1 MRIKIGPYVRWWGPY
16 QIADLLQKVG
26 VSEER
31 CYSIGEYLSH
41 TKLNDLC
48 EWIHSKRKRKVV
60 IHIDDF
66 DVWSMDDTLAM
77 IALPM
82 LIKLKECKHGYALV
96 DDEDVPES
104 IRSTNAP
111 PKENEW
117 DTDAMAE
124 SRWEWVLN
132 QIIWSFQQLHPDN
145 EWEKQY
151 ESGVHDIIWVQSK
164 DHPDCKEMQHGPNDT
179 FKIDEE
185 GMKAHQQK
193 IDNGLRLFGV
203 YYSALWD

>member
-1 MRIKIGPYVRWWGPY
+1 MRIKIGPYIKWWGPY

-26 VSEER
+26 VSEKR
-31 CYSIGEYLSH
+31 CESIGEYFSH

-48 EWIHSKRKRKVV
+48 EWIHSKRERKVS

-66 DVWSMDDTLAM
+66 DVWNMNDTLAM

-82 LIKLKECKHGYALV
+82 LIKLKERKHGYALV

-111 PKENEW
+111 PKENEY
-117 DTDAMAE
+117 DMDAMAE

-145 EWEKQY
+145 DWEKQY

-164 DHPDCKEMQHGPNDT
+164 DHPNCKEMQRGPNDT
-179 FKIDEE
+179 FKVDRE
-185 GMKAHQQK
+185 GMEAHQQK
-193 IDNGLRLFGV
+193 IDNGMRLFGK
-203 YYSALWD
+203 YYGALWD

>member
-1 MRIKIGPYVRWWGPY
+1 MRVEIGPYVNWWGPY

-26 VSEER
+26 VSEDR
-31 CYSIGEYLSH
+31 CFSIGEYLSH

-66 DVWSMDDTLAM
+66 DVWNMNDTLAM

-82 LIKLKECKHGYALV
+82 LIKLKGCKHGYPLV

-111 PKENEW
+111 PKENAW
-117 DTDAMAE
+117 DMDAMAE

-145 EWEKQY
+145 DWEKQY

-164 DHPDCKEMQHGPNDT
+164 DHPDCKEMKHGPNDT
-179 FKIDEE
+179 FKVDRE
-185 GMKAHQQK
+185 GMEAHQQK
-193 IDNGLRLFGV
+193 IDNGMRLFGK
-203 YYSALWD
+203 YYGALWD

>member
-1 MRIKIGPYVRWWGPY
+1 MRVKIGPFIRWWGPY
-16 QIADLLQKVG
+16 QISDLLQKVG
-26 VSEER
+26 VSEDR
-31 CYSIGEYLSH
+31 CFSIGEYLSH

-66 DVWSMDDTLAM
+66 DVWNMNDTLAM

-82 LIKLKECKHGYALV
+82 LIKLKERKHGYALV

-145 EWEKQY
+145 DWEKQY
-151 ESGVHDIIWVQSK
+151 ESGVHDLIWVQSK
-164 DHPDCKEMQHGPNDT
+164 DHPDCKEMKRGPNDT
-179 FKIDEE
+179 FEIDHE
-185 GMKAHQQK
+185 GRKVHQSR

-203 YYSALWD
+203 YYGALWD

>member
-1 MRIKIGPYVRWWGPY
+1 MRIKIGPFINWWGPY

-26 VSEER
+26 VSEKR
-31 CYSIGEYLSH
+31 CESIGEYLSH

-60 IHIDDF
+60 IHIDDY
-66 DVWSMDDTLAM
+66 DVWNLDDTLAM
-77 IALPM
+77 ITLPM
-82 LIKLKECKHGYALV
+82 LKRLKERKHGYALV
-96 DDEDVPES
+96 NDEDVPEE

-124 SRWEWVLN
+124 SRWEYVLN
-132 QIIWSFQQLHPDN
+132 EIIWTFEQLHPDN
-145 EWEKQY
+145 DWEKQY
-151 ESGVHDIIWVQSK
+151 QSGVHDIIWVQSK
-164 DHPDCKEMQHGPNDT
+164 DHPDCKEMKHGPNYT
-179 FKIDEE
+179 FKIDHE
-185 GMKAHQQK
+185 GRKSHRARM
-193 IDNGLRLFGV
+193 DNGLRLFGV

>member
-1 MRIKIGPYVRWWGPY
+1 
-16 QIADLLQKVG
+16 
-26 VSEER
+26 
-31 CYSIGEYLSH
+31 
-41 TKLNDLC
+41 LNDLC

-82 LIKLKECKHGYALV
+82 LIKLKERKHGYALV

-111 PKENEW
+111 PKENEY
-117 DTDAMAE
+117 DMDAMAE
-124 SRWEWVLN
+124 PRWEWVLN

-185 GMKAHQQK
+185 GRKAHQQK
-193 IDNGLRLFGV
+193 IDNGMRLFGK
-203 YYSALWD
+203 YYGALWD